1 MANPYK
7 YSQQDYANALNR
19 YNQSVAAHNRKID
32 EYNKTLAFDAQG
44 RTLVKDKFNNTV
56 FAVESDGKL
65 VKSALPEGTTM
76 TDYNYSALPDSDR
89 YMLVRQGTPSEQIN
103 RSVLDPNK
111 NPYSSSDPYL
121 RYVESVYQQ
130 KPEDFQMA
138 VPTAPRNPTVSQ
150 LRRLANSSDPLAAE
164 RGLVSEVIASKGLR

>member
-32 EYNKTLAFDAQG
+32 EYNKTLAFDTQG

-56 FAVESDGKL
+56 FAVESDGNL
-65 VKSALPEGTTM
+65 VKSALPEGTTL

-103 RSVLDPNK
+103 RSVLDLTKILIRVRILIYNML
-111 NPYSSSDPYL
+111 NRFIS
-121 RYVESVYQQ
+121 RNQ
-130 KPEDFQMA
+130 KTFKWQFLLHLEIN
-138 VPTAPRNPTVSQ
+138 R
-150 LRRLANSSDPLAAE
+150 
-164 RGLVSEVIASKGLR
+164 